1 MNKVLFRSSVALTAA
16 LAFAAASVPAQASA
30 PDQNNYI
37 ETMPD
42 GAGGASAPRA
52 REKRYCIVG
61 ESTGSRLP
69 VKICKT
75 RKEWKAD
82 GVDIPA
88 DR

>member
-1 MNKVLFRSSVALTAA
+1 MTRILFRSSVALTAA
-16 LAFAAASVPAQASA
+16 LTFVGAGVPAQASA
-30 PDQNNYI
+30 PDQNNFI

-52 REKRYCIVG
+52 REKRYCVISDV
-61 ESTGSRLP
+61 TGSRIP

-82 GVDIPA
+82 GVEIPA